1 MKKIIFASH
10 HLMAQGLKDTVQY
23 VMPQLDQIETICAYM
38 DNQPVEQQF
47 KDVLGNIN
55 EQDEYLIFTDMLG
68 GSVNQ
73 EAIKYL
79 SYPNVYL
86 ITGMSLPIVLS
97 VILTVNSCEK
107 IDESMIRN
115 ALEDAKGQTVYVND
129 TLKNVG
135 VDEDDE

>member
-1 MKKIIFASH
+1 MRKIILASH
-10 HLMAQGLKDTVQY
+10 HLMADGLKDTIQY
-23 VMPQLDQIETICAYM
+23 VMPDLNQIETICAYM

-47 KDVLGNIN
+47 KDALGNIN

-79 SYPNVYL
+79 SYPNVYVV
-86 ITGMSLPIVLS
+86 TGMSLPIVLS
-97 VILTVNSCEK
+97 VVLTLKAYDK
-107 IDESMIRN
+107 IDETMIRN
-115 ALEDAKGQTVYVND
+115 AIDDAKGQIVYVND
-129 TLKNVG
+129 MIKNVG

>member
-47 KDVLGNIN
+47 KDALGNIN